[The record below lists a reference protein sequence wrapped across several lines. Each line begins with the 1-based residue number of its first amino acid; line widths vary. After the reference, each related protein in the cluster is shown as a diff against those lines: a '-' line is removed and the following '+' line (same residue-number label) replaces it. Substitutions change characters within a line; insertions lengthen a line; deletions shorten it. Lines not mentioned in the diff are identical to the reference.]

1 MHDSGNTERRV
12 VVESHVVLIRLLDD
26 RHVVSSLN
34 FRLMLHLTGM
44 VRGLY
49 LGKSPARDRDRVSV
63 GIFRVRETVS
73 ARFMC
78 GPKIKPL
85 HRTPFLEAFYIFDV
99 KDKLNRY
106 LSRLNAFSGLVHH
119 QNRPAIRRLQFCDS
133 IIRVHQACESKTT
146 LIEVASSFDIPHVQH
161 DPIELRFHIIRWL
174 NWRLTLMKGIA
185 VIVVEKHFFVER
197 LLGTGSN
204 VD

>member
-1 MHDSGNTERRV
+1 MCSTAW
-12 VVESHVVLIRLLDD
+12 LCLLA
-26 RHVVSSLN
+26 RSPSASPEFSITGTSSPSN
-34 FRLMLHLTGM
+34 SIYAT
-44 VRGLY
+44 
-49 LGKSPARDRDRVSV
+49 
-63 GIFRVRETVS
+63 
-73 ARFMC
+73 
-78 GPKIKPL
+78 
-85 HRTPFLEAFYIFDV
+85 TPIFDV